1 MSELFQRLYSEIEK
15 IPLVDTHE
23 HLMSE
28 SMRLNQKIDFFYWFS
43 HYASSD
49 LVSAGMPHPVLDK
62 LLDHH
67 LPLDDRWAE
76 FEPFWRVVRTT
87 AYGRVLLMAAGDLF
101 SVDDINTRT
110 YQELSEKISASN
122 FNGWYEV
129 VLKERANIG
138 ISVLQPK
145 SDDPTPLDGFDPRFF
160 APVYGLDT
168 VLTPSNRDDLLALE
182 GETGVAIY
190 SLDDLL
196 KALDAAQE
204 QATGAAVVALKI
216 ALAYLRTI
224 RFDKTSK
231 ADAEKVFNRL
241 FRYPVSS
248 EGPTR
253 QAPVSW
259 QEAKPLHDYL
269 MHQAVQRAIELDL
282 PIQIHTGIQEGSGN
296 ILKNAHPL
304 HLVNLFIE
312 YPQARFD
319 LFHAGY
325 PFQSEM
331 AVLGKNFPNVFVD
344 MCWLHAISPWV
355 ARQTLH
361 EWIETIPANKIFA
374 FGGDY
379 VFVEGAYAHAQ
390 MARKNVAVVLA
401 EKVETGYLAES
412 EAVVMAHLILHHNA
426 AQFFDLS
433 LNCSS
438 DCKWRV
444 AEED

>member
-1 MSELFQRLYSEIEK
+1 MSELFKRLYSEIEK

-28 SMRLNQKIDFFYWFS
+28 RMRLNQKIDFFYWFS

-49 LVSAGMPHPVLDK
+49 LVSAGMPQPVLEK
-62 LLDHH
+62 LLDPDR
-67 LPLDDRWAE
+67 PLEDRWAE
-76 FEPFWRVVRTT
+76 FEPFWRFVRTT
-87 AYGRVLLMAAGDLF
+87 AYGRVLLIAARDIFG
-101 SVDDINTRT
+101 VDDINTKT
-110 YQELSEKISASN
+110 YQELSEKITASN
-122 FNGWYEV
+122 YNGWYEV

-145 SDDPTPLDGFDPRFF
+145 SDDPTPLDGFDRRFF

-168 VLTPSNRDDLLALE
+168 ILTPCNRDDLVALE
-182 GETGVAIY
+182 GGTGVAIH

-196 KALDAAQE
+196 KAMDAALE
-204 QATGAAVVALKI
+204 LALNAEVVALKV
-216 ALAYLRTI
+216 ALAYLRSI
-224 RFDKTSK
+224 RFDKTTK
-231 ADAEKVFNRL
+231 ASAEVVFNRL
-241 FRYPVSS
+241 SRYPISS
-248 EGPTR
+248 EGETR
-253 QAPVSW
+253 QAPISW
-259 QEAKPLHDYL
+259 DEAKPLHDYL
-269 MHQAVQRAIELDL
+269 MHQAIQSAIEQNL
-282 PIQIHTGIQEGSGN
+282 PLQIHTGIQEGNGN
-296 ILKNAHPL
+296 FLENAHPL

-361 EWIETIPANKIFA
+361 EWIETVPANKIFA

-379 VFVEGAYAHAQ
+379 IFVEGVYAHAQ
-390 MARKNVAVVLA
+390 MARNNVAIVLT
-401 EKVETGYLAES
+401 EKVETGYFTEN
-412 EAVVMAHLILHHNA
+412 EAVEMAHLIFHHNA
-426 AQFFDLS
+426 AQFFDLT

-438 DCKWRV
+438 DCKW
-444 AEED
+444 